1 MSDPLRVLEGAHTMS
16 ILLFVY
22 ENPGC
27 LKTDIYKG
35 VTRNQSLPKR
45 LEELETAGL
54 LVLEEGRSSTRIR
67 LTEKGKRVAECISAM
82 HNVMT
87 GCCDSGTH
95 PETRFREE
103 SNRVDDV
110 LRIIIGGH

>member
-22 ENPGC
+22 ENPEC
-27 LKTDIYKG
+27 LKTDVYKG

-45 LEELETAGL
+45 LEGLEAAGL

-67 LTEKGKRVAECISAM
+67 LTEKGERVAECISAM
-82 HNVMT
+82 HDAMMVCH
-87 GCCDSGTH
+87 GDGID
-95 PETRFREE
+95 RKGA
-103 SNRVDDV
+103 
-110 LRIIIGGH
+110 LQ